1 MNDNTVNPQT
11 ENASENIK
19 EVNGQEV
26 EIVGGVACPI
36 DPMERL
42 QCESCQ

>member
-11 ENASENIK
+11 ENTSKDTQEI
-19 EVNGQEV
+19 NGQEV
-26 EIVGGVACPI
+26 EMVGGVACPI

>member
-1 MNDNTVNPQT
+1 MPDSLSKMDDKNQKVEEQATSQQDVDFVN
-11 ENASENIK
+11 
-19 EVNGQEV
+19 
-26 EIVGGVACPI
+26 GVACPI

>member
-1 MNDNTVNPQT
+1 MLQVLEPLHTSD
-11 ENASENIK
+11 ENLDK
-19 EVNGQEV
+19 VD
-26 EIVGGVACPI
+26 GVACPI